1 MGEGQS
7 QGKLVWKG
15 QKNCSP
21 LLLTHET
28 YKLIHIWLWNF
39 KDGGSWK
46 AIFLAKNQ
54 HIERKLFFKYPLM
67 NYGLSNFR
75 YQKSIIS
82 SRTLVAKALIVLIM
96 LVGQDM
102 FFLPISFIFQNHI
115 FQIIA
120 SNPVKLFFQKKSQF
134 SNLLKLD
141 F

>member
-28 YKLIHIWLWNF
+28 YKLIHILLWNF

-54 HIERKLFFKYPLM
+54 HIERKLFLKYPLM

-75 YQKSIIS
+75 CQKSIIS

-102 FFLPISFIFQNHI
+102 FFFC
-115 FQIIA
+115 
-120 SNPVKLFFQKKSQF
+120 QF
-134 SNLLKLD
+134 SSYFKIVSSRSSQVIQSSY
-141 F
+141 FFKKISVFKST